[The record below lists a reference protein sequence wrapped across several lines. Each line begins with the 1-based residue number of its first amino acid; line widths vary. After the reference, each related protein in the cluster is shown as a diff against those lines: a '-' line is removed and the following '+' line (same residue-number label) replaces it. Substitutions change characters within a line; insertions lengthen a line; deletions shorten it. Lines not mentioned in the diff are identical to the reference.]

1 MRNVAQRL
9 LNQQAESYTVT
20 SISGEPMAR
29 LILIRIAISIPVL
42 FIMTILTFL
51 LASLVPGDAATTILG
66 QDATPERIAELN
78 AQLGL
83 DRPIMVQYWDWL
95 MGIFRG
101 DLGSSIYSGEEVTRL
116 IAQRFWPTFFLAFF
130 AAAISA
136 IVGVTFGII
145 AAVKGGWIAR
155 VLDGLGMLGISLPN
169 FWIALL
175 LIVYFSGTLGLFP
188 AVGYTAPE
196 DSFPDFLSHMVLPV
210 AALSFA
216 GIALIAKQTRESM
229 AEAMSRDFIRFMQAN
244 GIPRRQLIFKY
255 GLRYAS
261 IPILAT
267 ISATFITHIGG
278 TVTLESVF
286 AIPGMGSLVARS
298 TTNHDLSSI
307 QGAVLTFTIAIL
319 IVNIITD
326 VIYSLL
332 NPKVKAA

>member
-1 MRNVAQRL
+1 M
-9 LNQQAESYTVT
+9 
-20 SISGEPMAR
+20 
-29 LILIRIAISIPVL
+29 RIAISIPVL
-42 FIMTILTFL
+42 FIMTILTFF

-66 QDATPERIAELN
+66 QDATPKRIAELN

-83 DRPIMVQYWDWL
+83 DRPIFVQYWDWL
-95 MGIFRG
+95 AGIFRG
-101 DLGSSIYSGEEVTRL
+101 DLGRSIYSGEDVTRL
-116 IAQRFWPTFFLAFF
+116 ISQRFWPTFFLAAF
-130 AAAISA
+130 AAGVSA
-136 IVGVTFGII
+136 IVGVTFGIV
-145 AAVKGGWIAR
+145 AAVKGGWAAR

-175 LIVYFSGTLGLFP
+175 LIVFFSGTLGLLP

-196 DSFPDFLSHMVLPV
+196 KSFSDFVSHLVLPV

-229 AEAMSRDFIRFMQAN
+229 AEALSRDFMRFMQAN
-244 GIPRRQLIFKY
+244 GIPRHKLLFKY

-267 ISATFITHIGG
+267 ISATFVTHIGG

-298 TTNHDLSSI
+298 TTNHDLSTI
-307 QGAVLTFTIAIL
+307 QGAVLTFTVAIL
-319 IVNIITD
+319 IVNILTD

-332 NPKVKAA
+332 NPKVRAA

>member
-1 MRNVAQRL
+1 M
-9 LNQQAESYTVT
+9 T
-20 SISGEPMAR
+20 R
-29 LILIRIAISIPVL
+29 LILMRIAISIPVL
-42 FIMTILTFL
+42 FIMTILTFF

-66 QDATPERIAELN
+66 QDATPKRIAELN

-83 DRPIMVQYWDWL
+83 DRPIFVQYWDWL
-95 MGIFRG
+95 AGIFRG
-101 DLGSSIYSGEEVTRL
+101 DLGRSIYSGEDVTRL
-116 IAQRFWPTFFLAFF
+116 ISQRFWPTFFLAAF
-130 AAAISA
+130 AAGISA
-136 IVGVTFGII
+136 IIGVAFGVV
-145 AAVKGGWIAR
+145 AAVKGGWTAR

-175 LIVYFSGTLGLFP
+175 IIVFFSGTLGWLP

-196 DSFPDFLSHMVLPV
+196 KSFPEFVSHLVLPV

-229 AEAMSRDFIRFMQAN
+229 AEALSRDFMRFMQAN
-244 GIPRRQLIFKY
+244 GIPRHKLLFKY

-267 ISATFITHIGG
+267 VSATFVTHIGG

-298 TTNHDLSSI
+298 TTNHDLSTI
-307 QGAVLTFTIAIL
+307 QGAVLTFTVAIL
-319 IVNIITD
+319 IVNILTD
-326 VIYSLL
+326 VIYSFL
-332 NPKVKAA
+332 NPKVRAA

>member
-1 MRNVAQRL
+1 M
-9 LNQQAESYTVT
+9 T
-20 SISGEPMAR
+20 R
-29 LILIRIAISIPVL
+29 LILMRIAISIPVL
-42 FIMTILTFL
+42 FIMTILTFF

-66 QDATPERIAELN
+66 QDATPKRIAELN

-83 DRPIMVQYWDWL
+83 DRPILVQYWDWL
-95 MGIFRG
+95 TGIFRG
-101 DLGSSIYSGEEVTRL
+101 DLGRSIYSGEDVTRL
-116 IAQRFWPTFFLAFF
+116 ISQRFWPTFYLAAFS
-130 AAAISA
+130 AAVSA
-136 IVGVTFGII
+136 VVGVAFGIV
-145 AAVKGGWIAR
+145 AAVKGGWAAR
-155 VLDGLGMLGISLPN
+155 ILDGLGMLGISLPN

-175 LIVYFSGTLGLFP
+175 LIVFFSGTLGLLP

-196 DSFPDFLSHMVLPV
+196 KSFPDFVSHLVLPV

-229 AEAMSRDFIRFMQAN
+229 AEALSRDFMRFMQAN
-244 GIPRRQLIFKY
+244 GIPRHKLLFKY

-267 ISATFITHIGG
+267 ISATFVTHIGG

-307 QGAVLTFTIAIL
+307 QGAVLTFTVAIL
-319 IVNIITD
+319 IVNILTD
-326 VIYSLL
+326 VIYSFL
-332 NPKVKAA
+332 NPKVRAA